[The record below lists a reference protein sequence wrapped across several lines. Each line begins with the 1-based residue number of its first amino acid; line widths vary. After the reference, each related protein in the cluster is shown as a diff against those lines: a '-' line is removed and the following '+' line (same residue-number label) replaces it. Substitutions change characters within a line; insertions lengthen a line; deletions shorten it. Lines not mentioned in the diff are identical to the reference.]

1 MSMTFEQ
8 SFRIFLI
15 GEYNPGYDRLL
26 SAQFCLTEIG
36 HGLDVANLE
45 TTVELLPNGTLLLNT
60 PTPSAAK
67 FMPPTIP
74 AGAPCIAVV
83 WAKLIVDREDRG
95 IHPFLVPLND
105 GKIMCPGVTAK
116 LLPHRNGTRPVNH
129 ALTSFNNVVLPA
141 SALLDST
148 EHLDRNVF
156 MASLF
161 RVAVGSIALGTT
173 AASILRVVASIGAR
187 YSLRRTVIG
196 NSSTPSP
203 IINFRTQQ
211 IPIFTALAQAH
222 VVRAFDKWAVDAF
235 RDVDMDPRVRHGIA
249 ACFKV
254 TAVQLSQA
262 ANISVSDRCGAQG
275 VFEHNQMSVLHAEMR
290 GIAIAEGDLLALSIR
305 KFYCKAIH
313 SGRKLTRNLRRSCY
327 RDHHRALRT
336 AGTC

>member
-1 MSMTFEQ
+1 MHSLSFIHQGLTFD
-8 SFRIFLI
+8 FPR
-15 GEYNPGYDRLL
+15 
-26 SAQFCLTEIG
+26 
-36 HGLDVANLE
+36 
-45 TTVELLPNGTLLLNT
+45 
-60 PTPSAAK
+60 
-67 FMPPTIP
+67 
-74 AGAPCIAVV
+74 
-83 WAKLIVDREDRG
+83 
-95 IHPFLVPLND
+95 
-105 GKIMCPGVTAK
+105 

-141 SALLDST
+141 SALLDSPD
-148 EHLDRNVF
+148 HLDRNVF

-196 NSSTPSP
+196 NGSTPSP

-262 ANISVSDRCGAQG
+262 ANLSVSDRCGAQG
-275 VFEHNQMSVLHAEMR
+275 VFEHNQMSVLHVSMFRRTPNMPILILHRPRCEASPLRKEISWPCRSVSFTVKLFIR
-290 GIAIAEGDLLALSIR
+290 GG
-305 KFYCKAIH
+305 
-313 SGRKLTRNLRRSCY
+313 N
-327 RDHHRALRT
+327 
-336 AGTC
+336 

>member
-1 MSMTFEQ
+1 MHSQ
-8 SFRIFLI
+8 SVVNQ
-15 GEYNPGYDRLL
+15 G
-26 SAQFCLTEIG
+26 LTS
-36 HGLDVANLE
+36 DF
-45 TTVELLPNGTLLLNT
+45 P
-60 PTPSAAK
+60 
-67 FMPPTIP
+67 
-74 AGAPCIAVV
+74 
-83 WAKLIVDREDRG
+83 R
-95 IHPFLVPLND
+95 
-105 GKIMCPGVTAK
+105 

-262 ANISVSDRCGAQG
+262 ANLSVSDRCGAQG
-275 VFEHNQMSVLHAEMR
+275 VFEHNQMSVLHVSM
-290 GIAIAEGDLLALSIR
+290 ICHFPNMPLLICAGR
-305 KFYCKAIH
+305 DARHRYC
-313 SGRKLTRNLRRSCY
+313 GRRSPGPV
-327 RDHHRALRT
+327 DP
-336 AGTC
+336 